1 MVIHFYHKYKETKY
15 KSCGP
20 YKSKEK
26 GNNFTTFYFGPIN
39 RNDEQTDVEFLLD
52 VLTTNIT
59 KDTQFAVY
67 IIDTDESPNDVKPFD
82 PFNPNPSPEDDK
94 GGDKGDP
101 GKGNSGSN
109 SLFWIILFSILGV
122 VIVAGIVLFF
132 CFRETLSN
140 CFPCLKQIDSST
152 INDIGEIT
160 EKNTP

>member
-26 GNNFTTFYFGPIN
+26 DNNLATFYFGPIN
-39 RNDEQTDVEFLLD
+39 RNDNQTDVEFLLD
-52 VLTTNIT
+52 VLNATNIT
-59 KDTQFAVY
+59 KDTKFVVY
-67 IIDTDESPNDVKPFD
+67 IIDNDESPNDVKPFD
-82 PFNPNPSPEDDK
+82 PFNPNPSPGDDK
-94 GGDKGDP
+94 GGDKGNT
-101 GKGNSGSN
+101 GEGSPSN
-109 SLFWIILFSILGV
+109 KLPWIILFSILGV